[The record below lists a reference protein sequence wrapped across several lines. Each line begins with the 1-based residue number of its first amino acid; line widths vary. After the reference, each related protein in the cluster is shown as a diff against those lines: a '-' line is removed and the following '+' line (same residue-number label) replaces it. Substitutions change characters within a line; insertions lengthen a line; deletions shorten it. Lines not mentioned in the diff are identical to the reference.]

1 MVGQTLI
8 EDVCVESHAFYLE
21 LCLQCA
27 WREQLQTL
35 PNPAVAALVLD
46 KGGAILSLE
55 AHKESG
61 KPHAEVLA
69 LQKAYAKL
77 SGDSKILSLQD
88 SYAIHRYLL
97 QFAIPYFKDSTIYV
111 TLEPCASAK
120 CGKTPS
126 CATLLKALCPKCVVI
141 GAQDPNKS
149 AKGGAQELIDAGISV
164 IKAWEIESLKTIHS
178 KATALLEPFRCLQEK
193 GRVVVFKY
201 ASRLDGSIDGGQIS
215 TRATQSLMHNY
226 RAKADT
232 LLISGKSVREDNPTL
247 DTRFATLAH
256 RNPNVCILT
265 RQVDF
270 PRTAPLFAIPNRRV
284 DIMDTLPLLQG
295 FIFCEGGAGLLA
307 SLQEEIDIL
316 LVMLNASFNSNAK
329 LTMRL
334 QREFQF
340 LHSMQSD
347 NDILLWLAP
356 KRS

>member
-1 MVGQTLI
+1 M
-8 EDVCVESHAFYLE
+8 ESHAFYLE

-77 SGDSKILSLQD
+77 SGDSKILALQD

-111 TLEPCASAK
+111 TLEPCASVK

-284 DIMDTLPLLQG
+284 DIMDTLPSLQG